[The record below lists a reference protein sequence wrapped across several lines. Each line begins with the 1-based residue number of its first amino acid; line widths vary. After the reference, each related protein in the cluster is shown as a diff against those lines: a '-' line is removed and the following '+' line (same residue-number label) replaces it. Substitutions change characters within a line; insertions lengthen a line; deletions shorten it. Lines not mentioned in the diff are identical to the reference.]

1 MTNRWGAIYRP
12 QDRTKQ
18 TNRWGFTY
26 STPPG
31 SSGQQPAGQQPAG
44 RQGRRFWED
53 FDPDVRRE
61 ALRSAFHTDAA
72 KVGQFE
78 DWGRQ
83 LADGSSTIHTFQGQ
97 KPDDFT
103 WSRVMNAS
111 DRRAFAKQARRDWKR
126 SAVKSTAVHKIG
138 GGVDVVASRRR
149 GAFEGGGIEGGVTG
163 NVRTTIAS
171 FRRDGKGGLVQTFDF
186 FKDNPRPEDAARAFG
201 VPFESAFDKLPQPRP
216 KKPDEENKR

>member
-31 SSGQQPAGQQPAG
+31 SSGQQPAG

-61 ALRSAFHTDAA
+61 ALKSAFHTDAA

-78 DWGRQ
+78 DWGRR
-83 LADGSSTIHTFQGQ
+83 LVDGGSPIHTFQGQ
-97 KPDDFT
+97 KPDDLT
-103 WSRVMNAS
+103 WNIMNGHE
-111 DRRAFAKQARRDWKR
+111 RREFLNQARRDWKR
-126 SAVKSTAVHKIG
+126 SAVKSTVVHKIG

-149 GAFEGGGIEGGVTG
+149 GAFEGGGIEGGVAG
-163 NVRTTIAS
+163 DVRTTIAS